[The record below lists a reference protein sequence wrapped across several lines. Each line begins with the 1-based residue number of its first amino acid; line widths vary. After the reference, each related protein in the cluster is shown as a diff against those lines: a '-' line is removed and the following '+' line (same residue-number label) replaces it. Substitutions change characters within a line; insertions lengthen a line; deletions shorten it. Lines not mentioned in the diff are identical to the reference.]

1 MEPIETKEE
10 IMYNL
15 LVIDDEPEI
24 TRSLKRQFRGKYNV
38 FTATSAMDAFPI
50 LENENIQ
57 VVISDQRMPGLTG
70 VDFFAKIKSKYPDAL
85 KLILTGYSDI
95 EAVIGAIN
103 EGQVFRYITKPWNP
117 LELEVAIKE
126 AFEKYELITN
136 NKKLLVKLQDA
147 NATLE
152 SKVKERTAELE
163 ALNETLT
170 QLNLE
175 KNKYIGIVAHDLRSP
190 IGSAFQFSEL
200 LYEEFDH
207 FPKQNILQYLDF
219 IKKRC
224 EFALDLIADILD
236 VSKIEA
242 GIFELKKTEA
252 NYHDF
257 VKEVVQQNKILA
269 ESKSQNIDF
278 ESNLSNVVFSFD
290 KSKMEQVL
298 TNLLTNAVKYS
309 LPEKEIKVEVSST
322 GQQIVTRVIDHGL
335 GIPQNELADIFK
347 AYKTTSVKATANEK
361 STGLGL
367 AIVKKIVEAHE
378 GTIGIES
385 EVGKGTVVTF
395 KLPVKPD

>member
-1 MEPIETKEE
+1 MDTNGIIENS
-10 IMYNL
+10 MYNL

-38 FTATSAMDAFPI
+38 FTAISASDAFPI
-50 LENENIQ
+50 LEAQNIQ

-126 AFEKYELITN
+126 AFEKYELITH
-136 NKKLLVKLQDA
+136 NKRLMETLRESNL
-147 NATLE
+147 TLE
-152 SKVKERTAELE
+152 KKVKERTAELE

-170 QLNLE
+170 QLNVE

-200 LYEEFDH
+200 LFEEFDH
-207 FPKQNILQYLDF
+207 FPKENILQYLDF

-224 EFALDLIADILD
+224 EYALALISDILD

-257 VKEVVQQNKILA
+257 VEEVVQQNKILA
-269 ESKSQNIDF
+269 ESKSQHIDF
-278 ESNLSNVVFSFD
+278 TCDLSDVVFSFD
-290 KSKMEQVL
+290 KNKMEQVI

-309 LPEKEIKVEVSST
+309 LPEKDIKVEVSS
-322 GQQIVTRVIDHGL
+322 GDRQIVTKVIDHGL
-335 GIPQNELADIFK
+335 GIPQEELSDIFK
-347 AYKTTSVKATANEK
+347 PYQTTSVKATANEK

-367 AIVKKIVEAHE
+367 AIVKKIVEAHK
-378 GTIGIES
+378 GTIDIES

-395 KLPVKPD
+395 KLPL